1 MVAIYKVNL
10 MKLTILRAMPG
21 ELLKT
26 LLLIVLLVPFTT
38 TAAEMPVIDAH
49 IHYSHDAWDVV
60 PAKNAV
66 AILREAGLK
75 KALVSSSSDE
85 GTQKLY
91 AVAPDL
97 VVPVLRPYR
106 KRGETSSWKHD
117 ESVVAMLSER
127 LSKNRY
133 AGIGEFHA
141 FGDDI
146 ELPVL
151 QQVIRLAKKYG
162 IYLHAHVDSDAIQRI
177 FKHNPDALVL
187 WAHSGFDDPDE
198 IRAML
203 EKYPNLWSDLSFR
216 SEQVLGDQVA
226 PDWRELFSDYP
237 HRFVLGT
244 DTYTPERWYYVVEHA
259 EWSRDWLNTLPESI
273 AENIAWRNAEA
284 LLNKAGF

>member
-1 MVAIYKVNL
+1 
-10 MKLTILRAMPG
+10 MKLPADKINRYFLRVVILLTASLTPAWS
-21 ELLKT
+21 
-26 LLLIVLLVPFTT
+26 V
-38 TAAEMPVIDAH
+38 AAELPVIDGH

-60 PAKNAV
+60 PPHKAI
-66 AILREAGLK
+66 AILREAGLR

-85 GTQKLY
+85 GTQKLF
-91 AVAPDL
+91 ALAPDL

-117 ESVVAMLSER
+117 ESIVDMLKER

-141 FGDDI
+141 SGKDV

-151 QQVIRLAKKYG
+151 RQVIELAKQHG

-177 FKHNPDALVL
+177 FKQDPDALVL

-203 EKYPNLWSDLSFR
+203 EKYPNLWSDLAFR
-216 SEQVLGDQVA
+216 SEQASQGQVA
-226 PDWRELFSDYP
+226 PGWRELFLDYP
-237 HRFVLGT
+237 SRFVLGT
-244 DTYTPERWYYVVEHA
+244 DTYTPDRWFDVVEHA
-259 EWSRDWLNTLPESI
+259 EWSREWLKSLPDSL
-273 AENIAWRNAEA
+273 AENIAYRNAEM
-284 LLNKAGF
+284 LLKKAGFQ